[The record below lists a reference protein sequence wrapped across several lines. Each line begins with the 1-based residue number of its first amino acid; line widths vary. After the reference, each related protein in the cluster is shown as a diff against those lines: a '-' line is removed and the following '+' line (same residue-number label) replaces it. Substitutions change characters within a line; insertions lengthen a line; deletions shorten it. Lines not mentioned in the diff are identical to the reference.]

1 MLRII
6 LAIIIGFVVWSI
18 LWVGSDAVFSIISL
32 EWGKT
37 SEDFRA
43 AVENNIPYTL
53 DSKILIILLIKSVI
67 ISIISGFVTAFIA
80 RETVDRDG
88 ADFPSIIATMVARK
102 NIKSPLALGILLLL
116 SGIFIQS
123 IFWDYLPL
131 WYHIVFLL
139 LLIPMTILGSIFRR
153 IYDESQVPFSRRKTL
168 F

>member
-67 ISIISGFVTAFIA
+67 TSIISGFVTAFIA
-80 RETVDRDG
+80 RENT
-88 ADFPSIIATMVARK
+88 
-102 NIKSPLALGILLLL
+102 KSTFGLGVLLLIF
-116 SGIFIQS
+116 GIFIQS
-123 IFWDYLPL
+123 VHWNYMPL
-131 WYHIVFLL
+131 WYHIPFLL
-139 LLIPMTILGSIFRR
+139 LLIPMTILGGKLRR
-153 IYDESQVPFSRRKTL
+153 S
-168 F
+168 